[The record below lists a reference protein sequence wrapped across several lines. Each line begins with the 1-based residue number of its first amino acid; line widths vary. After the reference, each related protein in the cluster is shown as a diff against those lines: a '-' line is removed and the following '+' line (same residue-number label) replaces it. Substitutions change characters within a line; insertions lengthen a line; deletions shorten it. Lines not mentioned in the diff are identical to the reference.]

1 MNKKRY
7 NDKPTFSDVSL
18 VFFCENNEKVSNEKR
33 VIISVYNTQIL
44 LLFYQKCTRF
54 SNKLEN
60 TPSYCASL
68 GT

>member
-1 MNKKRY
+1 MTNLLFL
-7 NDKPTFSDVSL
+7 TCFS
-18 VFFCENNEKVSNEKR
+18 FFCENNEKVSNEKR
-33 VIISVYNTQIL
+33 VISVYNTLIL

-60 TPSYCASL
+60 TLSYCASL